1 MIHYAG
7 AIFLVVGFIWIFK
20 AFGLVEKS
28 TRVIDI
34 SRRAVSDLRDD
45 SLDDDAKE
53 SAMQA
58 YAKQLLALFFLI
70 TIGGIAAVLL
80 PVAVIWGLDRLQ
92 LLSYEA
98 VLGVALSWTFLV
110 ATTVLICIAVVIAR
124 KR

>member
-28 TRVIDI
+28 TRVVDI

-53 SAMQA
+53 SAMQD

-80 PVAVIWGLDRLQ
+80 PAAVIWGLDRLQ

-98 VLGVALSWTFLV
+98 VLGVALSWTFLL